1 LKLLT
6 LAVIAL
12 AVMLTACTATPSSDP
27 SGGDLSTTKIE
38 VYSFQRTLPLPVSTP
53 PGDILY
59 RNPMLAIEL
68 LGVLADDRRLA
79 AKPAIVPI
87 AGVDASTVTVQSA
100 KHFYNVDLRRPH
112 LSILAGSPDLKFVVY
127 LISEDTDVLVIRY
140 RLVPYDSNPDP
151 RIYTLTARRIG

>member
-1 LKLLT
+1 
-6 LAVIAL
+6 
-12 AVMLTACTATPSSDP
+12 MR
-27 SGGDLSTTKIE
+27 SGDDLSTTKIG
-38 VYSFQRTLPLPVSTP
+38 VYSFQRTLPLPVSTS

-59 RNPMLAIEL
+59 RNPMVAIEL
-68 LGVLADDRRLA
+68 LEVLADDRRVA

-112 LSILAGSPDLKFVVY
+112 LSILAGSPDLKFAVY
-127 LISEDTDVLVIRY
+127 LIPEDTEILVIRY
-140 RLVPYDSNPDP
+140 RLVPYDSDPDP